1 MPGSK
6 MDGIRS
12 YSFTVSGVGIL
23 ELEDTDFWL
32 EYTASSSDDDRVELG
47 VKLNAVW
54 EHSDW
59 DTVQGLGRRQYVE
72 DRFYDIMW
80 NYVGQRG
87 VLTVDV
93 GSSSESSFIDI
104 KLLNASI
111 ELGEFNDL
119 FEYSLEFGYP
129 LSGQFGDAQIA
140 RSYEFASYGSTSVSN
155 LFVSRSKEDRTVF
168 KPIYRAAPIRVPC
181 GPSLTTIKLSE
192 IVQATTGITS
202 LAKRQNAE
210 SKISTWIGRI
220 GEVGTLK
227 VDGASQGT
235 CHLQNVEENDLSFPD
250 SVVYSLVFVG
260 GYGS

>member
-1 MPGSK
+1 MAGTK

-12 YSFTVSGVGIL
+12 YSFVVSGVGTL

-47 VKLNAVW
+47 VRLNAVW

-59 DTVQGLGRRQYVE
+59 DIAQGLGRRQYVE
-72 DRFYDIMW
+72 ERFYDIMW

-93 GSSSESSFIDI
+93 GSTDEHSFLDI
-104 KLLNASI
+104 KLLNANI
-111 ELGEFNDL
+111 ELNEFNNL
-119 FEYSLEFGYP
+119 FEYSLEFAYP
-129 LSGQFGDAQIA
+129 LSGQFGDTQLA
-140 RSYEFASYGSTSVSN
+140 RSYEFASYGVTNVSN
-155 LFVSRSKEDRTVF
+155 LFVSRSMQDRTVF

-192 IVQATTGITS
+192 IVQATSGATP

-220 GEVGTLK
+220 GGVGTLK
-227 VDGASQGT
+227 VDGSSQGT
-235 CHLQNVEENDLSFPD
+235 VHLQNVEENDLSFPD
-250 SVVYSLVFVG
+250 SVVYSLVFIG